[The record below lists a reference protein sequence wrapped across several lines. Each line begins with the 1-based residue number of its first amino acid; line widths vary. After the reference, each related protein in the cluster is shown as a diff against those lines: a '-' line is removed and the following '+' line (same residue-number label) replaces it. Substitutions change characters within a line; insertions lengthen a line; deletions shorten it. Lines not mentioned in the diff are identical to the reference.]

1 MRQEHSESGGGNK
14 MKLLSNDTGD
24 QDATKQALGLPPG
37 EAMRYRDLIVLSWF
51 FFSEMHDLAVAF
63 LLQ

>member
-1 MRQEHSESGGGNK
+1 

-37 EAMRYRDLIVLSWF
+37 EAMRGLIVLSSF
-51 FFSEMHDLAVAF
+51 FFSEMHDLAAAF
-63 LLQ
+63 PLQ